1 MVDVFE
7 SRGNLKAV
15 GDGVAAAGVLYGTP
29 AAGADKRVLIKA
41 DTSLVNN
48 GSTPLNLSIKQEHS
62 NKPSTYQHQQ
72 HYHHESKLQNNFY
85 MIDHEYG
92 QFVVGADY
100 CGNKQGVGGNVDAE
114 LVVGPKLTA
123 GVINQRHDSGGS
135 TYSCDSNLSN
145 GSTATT
151 SSSCSSGFPCHEF
164 GNMVIVSSLMDSD
177 IANEEIVETVDYL
190 HEPKLEP
197 LTTDYDDIGENLVID
212 DSCEVDTEVKDTDD
226 DDQES
231 AIAADIEL
239 QSKYEQDLMREESRN
254 TILKSQCNKLLEQVE
269 RLRAYLD
276 SEVRREKSLSEQQQH
291 KQQLNRQHQQL
302 VATVAGITPASC
314 YEPQQHHQLNPE
326 LVEVKVEPEMA
337 NATSSNTY
345 CLIAQQQPSH
355 ESVDP
360 ISHCSGPSTSN
371 GQQQQQQQQPATKR
385 SRYNSWPQ
393 MSTMTSS
400 QRKKEQNKLASKRF
414 RERKKLEMERA
425 KTEIAELEVRNDL
438 LRKKESCMQA
448 EIENL
453 KKVLLELNLIK
464 IVQLPTGVT
473 TIVVNNN

>member
-7 SRGNLKAV
+7 SRGDFKFADDRS
-15 GDGVAAAGVLYGTP
+15 GDGVAAGARYGTP
-29 AAGADKRVLIKA
+29 AAGAGKRVLIKA
-41 DTSLVNN
+41 DTSLVND
-48 GSTPLNLSIKQEHS
+48 SSAPLNLSIKQENNS
-62 NKPSTYQHQQ
+62 KPSYHQQ
-72 HYHHESKLQNNFY
+72 HYHHESKLPTNFY

-100 CGNKQGVGGNVDAE
+100 CGSNQDDGHVDAE
-114 LVVGPKLTA
+114 AGGPKLNA

-135 TYSCDSNLSN
+135 TYSCDSNLSSS
-145 GSTATT
+145 STATT
-151 SSSCSSGFPCHEF
+151 SSCNSGFPCHEF

-212 DSCEVDTEVKDTDD
+212 DNCEVDSEVKATDD

-231 AIAADIEL
+231 ATSADIEL
-239 QSKYEQDLMREESRN
+239 QSQYEQDLIREESRN

-276 SEVRREKSLSEQQQH
+276 SEVRREKSLSEQQQQQ
-291 KQQLNRQHQQL
+291 QQLNVQHQQL
-302 VATVAGITPASC
+302 VATVAGINPVS
-314 YEPQQHHQLNPE
+314 YEPQHHQLNPE
-326 LVEVKVEPEMA
+326 FVEVKVEPHMA
-337 NATSSNTY
+337 NASSNTY
-345 CLIAQQQPSH
+345 CLVAQQPSH
-355 ESVDP
+355 ESVGP
-360 ISHCSGPSTSN
+360 SPQLSGPSTSK
-371 GQQQQQQQQPATKR
+371 GQQQPATKR

-438 LRKKESCMQA
+438 LRKKETCMQA

-464 IVQLPTGVT
+464 IVQLPTGMT
-473 TIVVNNN
+473 TIVVNKN